1 MLARVAHHVRHLLLA
16 IQTVQ
21 RYLSPGTTSRELA
34 LLPSVLDSLPDYI
47 WICDPALRKTVYI
60 SLGCERLLG
69 VPRDELLGDCRKLL
83 KLVHQVDRRRVIK
96 ARLNA
101 AAKGYDETYRVVR
114 PDGTVRWVQ
123 DRSFPV
129 ANPSGGISS
138 VGGIAVDVTER
149 KEGEQHLV
157 ELAYFDAL
165 TKLPNR
171 TLFYDRL
178 AQSAAHARRNGW
190 TLAVLFVDIDGFKRV
205 NDASG
210 HAAGDE
216 LLKQI
221 AQRLKAC
228 ARSDDTVG
236 RLSGD
241 EFAVVL
247 SKVTGRDD
255 AELVAKK
262 ILEIL
267 RTPFLL
273 EKKPVCLSASI
284 GIALY
289 PIDSIDYSELVRKAD
304 VAMYHAKA
312 AGRDNCKF
320 FCDAPMTEIASET
333 LHLLTPRP

>member
-1 MLARVAHHVRHLLLA
+1 MLARVAHRVRRLLLA
-16 IQTVQ
+16 IETMQG
-21 RYLSPGTTSRELA
+21 YPSPGTISPELA
-34 LLPSVLDSLPDYI
+34 LLSRVLDSLPDYI
-47 WICDPALRKTVYI
+47 WICDAALRETVYI

-83 KLVHQVDRRRVIK
+83 KLVHEEDRRRVIK
-96 ARLNA
+96 SRLNA
-101 AAKGYDETYRVVR
+101 GSKGYDETYRIVR
-114 PDGTVRWVQ
+114 PDGTVRWIQ

-129 ANPSGGISS
+129 ANESGGISRI
-138 VGGIAVDVTER
+138 GGIAVDVTER
-149 KEGEQHLV
+149 KQGEQHLV
-157 ELAYFDAL
+157 ELAYFDPL

-178 AQSAAHARRNGW
+178 AQSSAHARRNSW
-190 TLAVLFVDIDGFKRV
+190 ALAVLFVDIDGFKGV

-247 SKVTGRDD
+247 SRVTGRDD

-262 ILEIL
+262 ILQAL
-267 RTPFLL
+267 CTPFLL
-273 EKKPVCLSASI
+273 EQKPFCLTASI

-289 PIDSIDYSELVRKAD
+289 PVDSIDYSELVRQAD
-304 VAMYHAKA
+304 VAMYQAKA
-312 AGRDNCKF
+312 AGRNNYQF
-320 FCDAPMTEIASET
+320 FCGAPMIEAASEM
-333 LHLLTPRP
+333 LGLSAPNP